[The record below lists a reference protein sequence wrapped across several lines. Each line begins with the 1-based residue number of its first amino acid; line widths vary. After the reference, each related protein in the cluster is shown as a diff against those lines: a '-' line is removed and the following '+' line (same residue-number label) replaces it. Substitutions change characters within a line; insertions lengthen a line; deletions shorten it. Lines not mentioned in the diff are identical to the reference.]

1 MKRLQTAL
9 IAFCTLGLLV
19 AAPANAQVTLE
30 DVLAKTHEVAGSQ
43 DTWDNVKSYVE
54 VTQEQ
59 WDGAP
64 GFSASLYAM
73 RPMKMKRVVRQKFEA
88 DTLDLEYVF
97 CYNDRQQDQSW
108 KADETLVKRP
118 KQMTKKEEAS
128 GYRFF
133 MCLEPIYSPSRLAN
147 SKLVGRE
154 KLNGVDCFVIRT
166 DANVLEQEL
175 GDSHFLTYI
184 NTSSYYPVAIKSVS
198 DEGDEFLRVY
208 LGFRRVEG
216 LLVPDRSEYFENG
229 ELVGRTTTTDFIINE
244 SLDINVFARP
254 ARNASDLRILNNQT
268 TRN

>member
-1 MKRLQTAL
+1 MKRYQAVL
-9 IAFCTLGLLV
+9 IALATVLFITV
-19 AAPANAQVTLE
+19 KSAQAQVTLDE
-30 DVLAKTHEVAGSQ
+30 VLAKTHEVSGSQ
-43 DTWDNVKSYVE
+43 STWDNVKSYVE

-64 GFSASLYAM
+64 GFNATLYAM
-73 RPMKMKRVVRQKFEA
+73 RPMKMKRVVQQKFEA

-97 CYNDRQQDQSW
+97 CYNDRNQEQSW

-118 KQMTKKEEAS
+118 KQMTKKEEAV

-133 MCLEPIYSPSRLAN
+133 MCLEPIYSPSRLSN

-166 DANVLEQEL
+166 DANVLEQEM
-175 GDSHFLTYI
+175 GDSHYLTYI
-184 NTSSYYPVAIKSVS
+184 NASSFYPVAIKSVS
-198 DEGDEFLRVY
+198 DEGDELLRVY
-208 LGFRRVEG
+208 LGYRRVEG

-229 ELVGRTTTTDFIINE
+229 ELVGRTTTTNFIINE